1 MGKFITWVACGFL
14 ALAPVA
20 GGILLD
26 RLVGTSVLFTLIA
39 CLLAA
44 LYLFGTF
51 VPTAPLFGRATRVRN
66 TPGRFALT
74 FDDGPDPR
82 FTPAI
87 SRLLAERGHRATFF
101 VLGTHAQEHP
111 HLLRQVLEDGHEI
124 ANHGFD
130 HRLLAFS
137 PPTSV
142 RAQLL
147 TTEQTIA
154 TAAGRPP
161 VRLFRAPHGVRSP
174 WLDHTVG
181 RLGYRLCSW
190 NGRIV
195 DTAEPGVATI
205 VERACRHL
213 RPGATLLLHD
223 GDGSARGGERRQT
236 VDALHAILDGAER
249 RGLRS
254 VLLSS
259 LVEPPLGRPAGGP
272 TTSALRSGSADALP
286 VLEFERHGPR
296 GETGLARLGH
306 PLENGDGEPLAGEE
320 EEAQA
325 QPD

>member
-1 MGKFITWVACGFL
+1 MGKFITWVACGLL

-44 LYLFGTF
+44 LYLLGTF
-51 VPTAPLFGRATRVRN
+51 APTAPLFGRTTRVRHA
-66 TPGRFALT
+66 PGRFALT

-101 VLGTHAQEHP
+101 VLGTHANEYP

-137 PPTSV
+137 PPSSV

-147 TTEQTIA
+147 ATEQAIA

-195 DTAEPGVATI
+195 DTAKPGVATI

-223 GDGSARGGERRQT
+223 GDGSARGGDRRQT
-236 VDALHAILDGAER
+236 VEALHTILDEAER

-254 VLLSS
+254 VSLSS
-259 LVEPPLGRPAGGP
+259 LVEPPLRGP
-272 TTSALRSGSADALP
+272 SGARAAPVSCGAAVEALP
-286 VLEFERHGPR
+286 VLELERHGPR
-296 GETGLARLGH
+296 GETGLARVGH